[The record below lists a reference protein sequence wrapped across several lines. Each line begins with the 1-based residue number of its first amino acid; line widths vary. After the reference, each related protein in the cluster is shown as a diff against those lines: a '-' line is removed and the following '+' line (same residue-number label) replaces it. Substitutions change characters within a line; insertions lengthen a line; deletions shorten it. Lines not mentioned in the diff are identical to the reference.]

1 MITINSNT
9 LNSQITETD
18 MISGNVTIS
27 LDDSLYCYDSLYNDT
42 MISSSQ
48 VTGSSNVIITNNT
61 GTVTPY
67 WGSINDTLTLG
78 QIHTLPLK
86 VQGDAEIEG
95 NLKLGGKNIG
105 EMLTKI
111 EERLAILHPNPE
123 LEEKWE
129 NLRALGKMYKELEQE
144 IIEKEKIYS
153 ILKK

>member
-9 LNSQITETD
+9 LDSQSTGT
-18 MISGNVTIS
+18 ISGDVTIS
-27 LDDSLYCYDSLYNDT
+27 LGDTLYCYDSAYDNT
-42 MISSSQ
+42 MISSSNI
-48 VTGSSNVIITNNT
+48 TGSSNVFITNNT
-61 GTVTPY
+61 GTVTSPY
-67 WGSINDTLTLG
+67 WNSITDTLTLG
-78 QIHTLPLK
+78 QIQPLPLK
-86 VQGDAEIEG
+86 VKGDAEIEG
-95 NLKLGGKNIG
+95 NLTLGGKNIG
-105 EMLTKI
+105 EMLSKI